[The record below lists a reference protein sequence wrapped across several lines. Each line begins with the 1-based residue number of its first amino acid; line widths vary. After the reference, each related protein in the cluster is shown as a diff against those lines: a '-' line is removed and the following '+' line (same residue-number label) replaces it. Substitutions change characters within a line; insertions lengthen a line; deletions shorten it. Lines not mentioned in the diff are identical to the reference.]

1 MQSFW
6 LNTNKSKWSY
16 ACNYLLSRYQ
26 NQKSLNSGTI
36 QPTSNKQTNVSIC
49 NYPVQQCAT
58 CSYNV
63 AIRNKNALLHF
74 QKTFPGYGTTVQKSI
89 TKSTQFPVLYL
100 CEQHISTLISKDLQH
115 RFQQLRNSQREY
127 LFNEIQESLQRW
139 PTPFSKSYFSTCGSL
154 KRKVKIAFFYHY

>member
-1 MQSFW
+1 MQLF
-6 LNTNKSKWSY
+6 TEQVPK
-16 ACNYLLSRYQ
+16 
-26 NQKSLNSGTI
+26 
-36 QPTSNKQTNVSIC
+36 PTVFEFRNHPAYFKQTNKQTNVSIR

-115 RFQQLRNSQREY
+115 RFQQLRNSKREY
-127 LFNEIQESLQRW
+127 LFNEIQESLQR
-139 PTPFSKSYFSTCGSL
+139 CGNT
-154 KRKVKIAFFYHY
+154 IF

>member
-26 NQKSLNSGTI
+26 NHKSLNSGTI

-100 CEQHISTLISKDLQH
+100 SEQHVTYLYTYFQRPLAKVPVATWRNVVTTLVPFSIVLW
-115 RFQQLRNSQREY
+115 NSQREH
-127 LFNEIQESLQRW
+127 LFNEI
-139 PTPFSKSYFSTCGSL
+139 
-154 KRKVKIAFFYHY
+154 